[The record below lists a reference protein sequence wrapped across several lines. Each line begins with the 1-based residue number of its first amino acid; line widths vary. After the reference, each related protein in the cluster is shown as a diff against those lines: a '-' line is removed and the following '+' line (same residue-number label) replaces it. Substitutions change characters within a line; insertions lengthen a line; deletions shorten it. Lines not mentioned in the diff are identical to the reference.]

1 MGAFCFVLCYSD
13 FASKLWQKTM
23 SNKKWPEIKALSF
36 QSIDKRHLNGHIRMS
51 FVIFMLLKMAV
62 RPKSLFY
69 AITGLFDDRQATFFT
84 FIAAKVSLPAFHPS
98 LFFNDT
104 QKSCRQTPVSDLPT
118 NEKQGAFKTPCFFG
132 LYNGACRVRTC
143 DLLIKS
149 QLLSQLS

>member
-1 MGAFCFVLCYSD
+1 
-13 FASKLWQKTM
+13 
-23 SNKKWPEIKALSF
+23 
-36 QSIDKRHLNGHIRMS
+36 MS
-51 FVIFMLLKMAV
+51 FVIFMLLKIAV
-62 RPKSLFY
+62 RP
-69 AITGLFDDRQATFFT
+69 RQKVYFMLLPDFSMAGKPPFFT

-104 QKSCRQTPVSDLPT
+104 QKSCRQIPVSDLPT